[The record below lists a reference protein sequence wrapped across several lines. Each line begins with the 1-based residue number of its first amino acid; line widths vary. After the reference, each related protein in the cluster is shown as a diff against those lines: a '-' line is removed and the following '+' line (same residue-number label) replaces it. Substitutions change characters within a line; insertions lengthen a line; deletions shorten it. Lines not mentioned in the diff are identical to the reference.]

1 VDTAIP
7 NDRSAFSIASAAKRR
22 ASAAVIR
29 HLMIYL
35 FQEFKEQRSAA

>member
-29 HLMIYL
+29 HVNDL
-35 FQEFKEQRSAA
+35 FISGV